1 MSYDTENILK
11 KSVIDPADI
20 LEIFDNKILSQ
31 RDSLYPGLNLE
42 KFSKIFK
49 CSTSSFEKLSQNNYS
64 KLGMKTAVKI
74 AQNTLGATVC
84 TVLNSDEKRIFRR
97 FLRQYRAKF
106 SSNTDN
112 IKSDSLDPFE
122 HQLLINEFLNK
133 FSNSEDVVELLC
145 FLFSEYGLKKDQQL
159 SRVQEV
165 ALDELLA
172 FEYVFETGW
181 ETFKVNSEYENEFK
195 LHPALVKSLW
205 GVAFKHAETYLRRD
219 RTIINEIVQNE
230 ILKKDVSE
238 VEKSLMDSKKNLIKC
253 ISRCRESSGEK
264 VSIFYG
270 RLFCELDSE

>member
-1 MSYDTENILK
+1 MSYDKENILK

-31 RDSLYPGLNLE
+31 RETLYPGLSLE
-42 KFSKIFK
+42 NFSRIFK
-49 CSTSSFEKLSQNNYS
+49 VGKTTLKTVRLNNYS
-64 KLGMKTAVKI
+64 KIGTKTAVKI
-74 AQNTLGATVC
+74 AQNTLGATAC
-84 TVLNSDEKRIFRR
+84 TVLDFEEKRIFRR

-106 SSNTDN
+106 ASNTDDLN
-112 IKSDSLDPFE
+112 SESLDPFE

-145 FLFSEYGLKKDQQL
+145 FLFSEYGLRKDHQL

-230 ILKKDVSE
+230 ILKEDIPLI
-238 VEKSLMDSKKNLIKC
+238 EKSLMDSRKVLSKC
-253 ISRCRESSGEK
+253 IEKGGEGKGEK
-264 VSIFYG
+264 SSIFFG
-270 RLFCELDSE
+270 RLFCELLK